1 MTCHLRFATQLRKS
15 GLTIGRNDSEI
26 PHRLLARSSA
36 LMWRNWISDITVAGL
51 DNKMEWDYWDEDDV
65 DNPQLE

>member
-1 MTCHLRFATQLRKS
+1 M
-15 GLTIGRNDSEI
+15 TIGRNDSEI